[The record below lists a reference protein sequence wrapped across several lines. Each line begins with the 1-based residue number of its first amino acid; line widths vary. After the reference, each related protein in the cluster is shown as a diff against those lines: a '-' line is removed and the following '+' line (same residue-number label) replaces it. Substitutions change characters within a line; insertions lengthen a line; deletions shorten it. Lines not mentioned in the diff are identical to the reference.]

1 MFAFFY
7 EPDTL
12 SRHSIQNSI
21 MTEKKTRTESTFS
34 QLKIREKDLRKK
46 IIIDAAEKLF
56 ASKPFHE
63 VSMRDIAKE
72 AGISASAIYRHFP
85 DQKSLFL
92 ESFSRGTIRL
102 KNEFD
107 AMLAHEKKA
116 SINVFAERFIE
127 YFTEKDQYFRMMI
140 NFFLEGPVEPEMFQK
155 LSDIERTLLSQF
167 DEVLMRMGIK
177 KNVRYYSHALF
188 AALTG
193 IVAIF
198 RSNPDKS
205 FSQIMTH
212 RKRIA
217 GIISSLLK
225 NAAGK

>member
-1 MFAFFY
+1 MAG
-7 EPDTL
+7 
-12 SRHSIQNSI
+12 
-21 MTEKKTRTESTFS
+21 KKTKNESTFS
-34 QLKIREKDLRKK
+34 QLKKKEKDLRKQ

-92 ESFSRGTIRL
+92 ESFSRGTIQL

-107 AMLAHEKKA
+107 AMLANGKKP
-116 SINVFAERFIE
+116 SINLFVERFIE

-140 NFFLEGPVEPEMFQK
+140 NFFLEGPVEPEMFEK
-155 LSDIERTLLSQF
+155 LSDIERALLSQF
-167 DEVLMRMGIK
+167 DEVLLRMGMK

-198 RSNPDKS
+198 RSTPDKS
-205 FSQIMTH
+205 YNQIMAH

-217 GIISSLLK
+217 GVISSLLK
-225 NAAGK
+225 GAAGR

>member
-1 MFAFFY
+1 MAG
-7 EPDTL
+7 
-12 SRHSIQNSI
+12 
-21 MTEKKTRTESTFS
+21 KKTRNESTFS
-34 QLKIREKDLRKK
+34 QLKKQEKDIRKQ
-46 IIIDAAEKLF
+46 IIVDAAEKLF
-56 ASKPFHE
+56 SSKPFHE

-92 ESFSRGTIRL
+92 ESFSRGTIQL

-107 AMLAHEKKA
+107 AMLAREKKL

-155 LSDIERTLLSQF
+155 LSDIERALLSQF
-167 DEVLMRMGIK
+167 DEVLMRMGIT

-198 RSNPDKS
+198 RSTPDKS
-205 FSQIMTH
+205 YTQIMLH

-217 GIISSLLK
+217 RIFSSLLK
-225 NAAGK
+225 SAAEK

>member
-1 MFAFFY
+1 MA
-7 EPDTL
+7 
-12 SRHSIQNSI
+12 
-21 MTEKKTRTESTFS
+21 EKKIRNESTFS
-34 QLKIREKDLRKK
+34 TLKKREKDLRKQ
-46 IIIDAAEKLF
+46 IIVDAAEKLF

-92 ESFSRGTIRL
+92 ESFSRGTIQL
-102 KNEFD
+102 KHEFD
-107 AMLAHEKKA
+107 TMLANNKKI
-116 SINVFAERFIE
+116 SIIAFAERFIE

-155 LSDIERTLLSQF
+155 LSDIERSLLSQF
-167 DEVLMRMGIK
+167 DEVLIRMGIK

-198 RSNPDKS
+198 RSTPDKS
-205 FSQIMTH
+205 YKQIMSH

-217 GIISSLLK
+217 RFISLLLK
-225 NAAGK
+225 SAAEK

>member
-1 MFAFFY
+1 M
-7 EPDTL
+7 D
-12 SRHSIQNSI
+12 
-21 MTEKKTRTESTFS
+21 EKKTHLESTFS
-34 QLKIREKDLRKK
+34 KLKKREKDLRKQ
-46 IIIDAAEKLF
+46 IIIEAAEKLF
-56 ASKPFHE
+56 ASKPFHK

-92 ESFSRGTIRL
+92 ESFSRGTLQL

-107 AMLAHEKKA
+107 AMLAQNKKP
-116 SINVFAERFIE
+116 SIDIFAERFIE

-140 NFFLEGPVEPEMFQK
+140 NFFLEGPVDAEMFYK
-155 LSDIERTLLSQF
+155 LSDIERTLLQQF
-167 DEVLMRMGIK
+167 DEVFIRMGIK

-198 RSNPDKS
+198 RSTPDKT
-205 FSQIMTH
+205 FEQIMEH

-217 GIISSLLK
+217 RIISILLK
-225 NAAGK
+225 SAAKKSQSLPP

>member
-1 MFAFFY
+1 MFAFFQS
-7 EPDTL
+7 PIFFL
-12 SRHSIQNSI
+12 VIQHSNLI
-21 MTEKKTRTESTFS
+21 MAGKKTRNESTFS
-34 QLKIREKDLRKK
+34 QLKKQEKDLRKQ
-46 IIIDAAEKLF
+46 IIVDAAEKLF
-56 ASKPFHE
+56 ASKPFQE

-92 ESFSRGTIRL
+92 ESFSQGTVQL

-107 AMLAHEKKA
+107 AMLIREKKI

-127 YFTEKDQYFRMMI
+127 YFTKKDQYFRMMI
-140 NFFLEGPVEPEMFQK
+140 NFFLEGPVEPEMFNK
-155 LSDIERTLLSQF
+155 LSDIERALLSQF
-167 DEVLMRMGIK
+167 DEVLMRMGIT

-198 RSNPDKS
+198 RSTPDKS
-205 FSQIMTH
+205 YSQIMMH

-217 GIISSLLK
+217 GIVSSLLK
-225 NAAGK
+225 SAGKK